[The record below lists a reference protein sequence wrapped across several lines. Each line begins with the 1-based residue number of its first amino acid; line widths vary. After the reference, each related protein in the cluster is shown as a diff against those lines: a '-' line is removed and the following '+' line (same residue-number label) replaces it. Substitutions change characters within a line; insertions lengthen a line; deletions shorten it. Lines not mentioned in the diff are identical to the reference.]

1 MEIRGDQVLF
11 TETNNTYNL
20 SESSLQQQKLQQHTS
35 DNSLSS
41 LQVMGPYT
49 EEAARDLK
57 NLTKYELKEY
67 GEAYKSIRSSEK
79 LDGQEMEQE
88 EMTPIPE
95 TEEEAIFQAILREN
109 ATMALFLELAKNK
122 TLEDLNQAYLK
133 AGVYPEP
140 MFSDAR
146 RRIRMT
152 AYLKFNA
159 SLPLPRVEFSGK
171 NLAMFKK
178 NKFMYQKQQQQQDM
192 DTFQDFTL
200 MTKADWPLSLFEGL
214 SGVAAFLADLSNWA
228 KSGFPLFE
236 V

>member
-1 MEIRGDQVLF
+1 
-11 TETNNTYNL
+11 
-20 SESSLQQQKLQQHTS
+20 
-35 DNSLSS
+35 
-41 LQVMGPYT
+41 
-49 EEAARDLK
+49 
-57 NLTKYELKEY
+57 
-67 GEAYKSIRSSEK
+67 
-79 LDGQEMEQE
+79 
-88 EMTPIPE
+88 MTPIPE

-152 AYLKFNA
+152 AYLKLVQHIRTHAFTERERDNQESDDTCIDQNQTIELQKDLHYDNRFNA

-192 DTFQDFTL
+192 DTFQVL
-200 MTKADWPLSLFEGL
+200 
-214 SGVAAFLADLSNWA
+214 
-228 KSGFPLFE
+228 
-236 V
+236 